1 MRDEVRSIEAA
12 IRDPKP
18 NGPPVVELQDIQ
30 RARERDLA
38 RFAAEIQRLNTESA
52 ALDADLA
59 TEQGRWI
66 DLNQRMEALE
76 QSLVRR

>member
-1 MRDEVRSIEAA
+1 MQRENEQ
-12 IRDPKP
+12 
-18 NGPPVVELQDIQ
+18 ELP
-30 RARERDLA
+30 RK
-38 RFAAEIQRLNTESA
+38 AAEIQRLTA
-52 ALDADLA
+52 DIAMIDADLA

>member
-1 MRDEVRSIEAA
+1 MASEVQRYTNEASAIE
-12 IRDPKP
+12 
-18 NGPPVVELQDIQ
+18 
-30 RARERDLA
+30 
-38 RFAAEIQRLNTESA
+38 
-52 ALDADLA
+52 ADLA